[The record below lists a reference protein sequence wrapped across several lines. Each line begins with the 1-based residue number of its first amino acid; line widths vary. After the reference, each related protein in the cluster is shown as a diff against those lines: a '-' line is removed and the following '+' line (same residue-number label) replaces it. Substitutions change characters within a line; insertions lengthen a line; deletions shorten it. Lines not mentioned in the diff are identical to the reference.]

1 VCVCRPKNIGRL
13 CKALA
18 VNATLTELDLSGCNI
33 EDGGAREMA
42 DALEA
47 NVVLRSLNL
56 ARNRIT
62 DSGAA
67 QLSNAL
73 LCFNTT
79 LEYLDMNGNLVGGVP
94 PSPRCEAWNVS
105 TAPSRLAACPYLT
118 YLDMSSCGISDGDTL
133 CIAEVLSCSSRWV
146 PRAAILLH
154 LLLLLF
160 NSSTK
165 KRPALYWRRSRPPAR
180 VIIHLEKA
188 VSWQSAPTSSLL

>member
-1 VCVCRPKNIGRL
+1 VCRPKNIGRL

-42 DALEA
+42 DALES

-62 DSGAA
+62 ESGAA

-79 LEYLDMNGNLVGGVP
+79 LEYLDMNGNLIGGGKLEYLDMNGNLIVGIP
-94 PSPRCEAWNVS
+94 PSLGCEAWSVS

-118 YLDMSSCGISDGDTL
+118 SLDMSSCGISDGDTL

-154 LLLLLF
+154 LLLLLLH
-160 NSSTK
+160 SSTK
-165 KRPALYWRRSRPPAR
+165 NDPP
-180 VIIHLEKA
+180 
-188 VSWQSAPTSSLL
+188 SLGDLVRLRE